1 VALIAAA
8 GGGGSD
14 GDDDETSAAGV
25 SSPAPQPEPNAPA
38 GVETRVAANGDTV
51 QAHYHGTLDSGEVF
65 DSSRG
70 REPLSFTVGSGQLIA
85 GFDRAVVGLAVGESV
100 TVRLEPAAAYGER
113 DDRNVLTLPRAG
125 APEDLTIGGRVQLG
139 NGAQATVVELTDD
152 EVRVDAN
159 HPLAGMALTF
169 EIKLVAIE

>member
-1 VALIAAA
+1 VVLMAAA
-8 GGGGSD
+8 CGGSS
-14 GDDDETSAAGV
+14 GDDDETSAVGT
-25 SSPAPQPEPNAPA
+25 SSPAQQPAPSAPA
-38 GVETRVAANGDTV
+38 GGEARVAANGDTV
-51 QAHYHGTLDSGEVF
+51 QVHYHGTLDSGEVF
-65 DSSRG
+65 DSSRE

-100 TVRLEPAAAYGER
+100 TVRLEPAEAYGER

-125 APEDLTIGGRVQLG
+125 APADLTVGGRVQLG
-139 NGAQATVVELTDD
+139 NDAQATVVELTDD

-169 EIKLVAIE
+169 EIELVAIE